1 MVNEIV
7 SAFAV
12 FVGGVL
18 SLAFRF
24 WPALAAWWELKTSNQ
39 RALLMVAF
47 NAGAALIIL
56 GASCFGLVDTLLSPF
71 GVTVSVA
78 CDRSGV
84 LLLIQAFIFSM
95 ISNQTTYQLVKKHE

>member
-7 SAFAV
+7 AALAV
-12 FVGGVL
+12 LVGGAL

-24 WPALAAWWELKTSNQ
+24 WPALAAWWELKTSSE
-39 RALLMVAF
+39 RSLLMVAF

-84 LLLIQAFIFSM
+84 LFLIQAFIVSM
-95 ISNQTTYQLVKKHE
+95 VSNQTTYQLVKKHE